1 MGRRRPRV
9 VAVGDAIVDLVRP
22 LLPAIPHGEDF
33 QGHVPALDALPGG
46 NATNFALGIAS
57 LGARTSFVGAIG
69 ADPNGAI
76 LRRAYRRYG
85 VRALLR
91 VDSHRPT
98 GATMA
103 LTWSAGGRALITA
116 LGANASLALR
126 DVPSRQFDSSDHLHR
141 SGFWWTQRL
150 IGRPTSVLLAR
161 ARRRGLTTS
170 LDVSTDPH
178 GWPDDRVEAVRAC
191 LPNVTTF
198 FGSEVEVCAVAGG
211 GSPIKAAG
219 RLRSLGPD
227 EVVVHQ
233 ADRGATVVHGSGRT
247 ASAAFSVPVD
257 NPTGCGDVFN
267 AGYVYARLIGA
278 DLSDALRFGNAAAAL
293 HLRDRRRPY
302 PTAAEVRRLA
312 RTSTRP

>member
-1 MGRRRPRV
+1 MARRQPRV
-9 VAVGDAIVDLVRP
+9 VAVGDAIVDLVTPP
-22 LLPAIPHGEDF
+22 LPPIPPGDF
-33 QGHVPALDALPGG
+33 QGHVFGVDALPGG
-46 NATNFALGIAS
+46 NATNFALAIAS
-57 LGARTSFVGAIG
+57 LGARTRFVGAIG
-69 ADPNGAI
+69 ADPNGAV
-76 LRRAYRRYG
+76 LRDAYRRHG
-85 VRALLR
+85 VRAILR
-91 VDSHRPT
+91 VDSRRPT

-116 LGANASLALR
+116 LGANASLVLR
-126 DVPSRQFDSSDHLHR
+126 DVPSRLLEGSDHLHR

-150 IGRPTSVLLAR
+150 IGRPTSLLLAR

-178 GWPDDRVEAVRAC
+178 GWPEDRIAAVRAC

-198 FGSEVEVCAVAGG
+198 FGSEVEVCAVAGRS
-211 GSPIKAAG
+211 SPIEAADH
-219 RLRSLGPD
+219 LRSLGPE

-233 ADRGATVVHGSGRT
+233 ADRGATVVHRAGRIT
-247 ASAAFSVPVD
+247 SAAFCVPID

-267 AGYVYARLIGA
+267 AAYVYARLGGA
-278 DLSDALRFGNAAAAL
+278 GLPEALRFGNAAAAL

-302 PTAAEVRRLA
+302 PTDAAVRRLA